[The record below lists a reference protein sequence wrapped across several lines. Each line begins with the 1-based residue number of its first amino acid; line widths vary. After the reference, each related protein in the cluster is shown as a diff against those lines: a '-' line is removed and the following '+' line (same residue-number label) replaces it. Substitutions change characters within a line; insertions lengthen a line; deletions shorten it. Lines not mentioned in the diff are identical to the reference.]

1 LEPWRIP
8 RPSRRDAPP
17 TSSSFIQPE
26 HSPDPL
32 QQGRY
37 FMASTLSHRPTIL
50 LAHTPPRPP
59 RPRRWQP
66 AAIVSPPAR
75 NPRRTPRSAPGF
87 FPTASQP
94 TAAPSPVIPCR
105 RRLWLFAS
113 TRHVWT
119 WMGASPHPSVFLLL
133 HRPVGIKV
141 VHKEEQPLL
150 SFTRRL
156 HSCSNAETR
165 EMGRVAKKFRS
176 S

>member
-1 LEPWRIP
+1 MEPWRIP
-8 RPSRRDAPP
+8 RPSRCDAPP

-119 WMGASPHPSVFLLL
+119 WMGTSPHPSLFLLL
-133 HRPVGIKV
+133 HPQWASRSSATY
-141 VHKEEQPLL
+141 EEQSLL
-150 SFTRRL
+150 SSTRGL
-156 HSCSNAETR
+156 HRCSNAETR
-165 EMGRVAKKFRS
+165 EMGRHAG
-176 S
+176 